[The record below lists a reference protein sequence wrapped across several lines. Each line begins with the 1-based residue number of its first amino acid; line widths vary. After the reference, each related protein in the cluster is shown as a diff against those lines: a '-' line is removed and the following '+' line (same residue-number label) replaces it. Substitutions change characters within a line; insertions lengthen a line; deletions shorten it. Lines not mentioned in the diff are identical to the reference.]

1 MLYFSFSEL
10 GGEQERDWAAV
21 AAIQCRLDREGGT
34 KLFTD
39 LVMSTKNDKIFQESI
54 QLAICLLEGGNT
66 EIQVADR
73 RSFFA
78 HLSHCYEIT
87 EPSPF

>member
-1 MLYFSFSEL
+1 MCVLTL
-10 GGEQERDWAAV
+10 GVEAEKDWAAV

-39 LVMSTKNDKIFQESI
+39 IITSSKNEKIFQESI

-66 EIQVADR
+66 EIQVLMSTKPLAM
-73 RSFFA
+73 
-78 HLSHCYEIT
+78 
-87 EPSPF
+87 

>member
-1 MLYFSFSEL
+1 M
-10 GGEQERDWAAV
+10 AAV
-21 AAIQCRLDREGGT
+21 QCRLDREGGT

-66 EIQVADR
+66 EIQV
-73 RSFFA
+73 S
-78 HLSHCYEIT
+78 HLLAVHCKKPNKKKNTLAQWCSDCI
-87 EPSPF
+87 EPFCGLPKSS

>member
-1 MLYFSFSEL
+1 MSPPDSKEHERETLTNCVCVCA
-10 GGEQERDWAAV
+10 GAEQERDWAAV

-66 EIQVADR
+66 EIQVT
-73 RSFFA
+73 RS
-78 HLSHCYEIT
+78 E
-87 EPSPF
+87 

>member
-1 MLYFSFSEL
+1 MS
-10 GGEQERDWAAV
+10 GAEQERDWAAV
-21 AAIQCRLDREGGT
+21 AAVQCRLDREGGT

-66 EIQVADR
+66 EIQVTQTLLT
-73 RSFFA
+73 A
-78 HLSHCYEIT
+78 HSHQTGRCKK
-87 EPSPF
+87 

>member
-1 MLYFSFSEL
+1 MWCTCWCVCAS

-21 AAIQCRLDREGGT
+21 TAIQCRLDREGGT

-39 LVMSTKNDKIFQESI
+39 LVMSSKNDKIFQESI

-66 EIQVADR
+66 EIQV
-73 RSFFA
+73 S
-78 HLSHCYEIT
+78 HLYNRT
-87 EPSPF
+87 

>member
-1 MLYFSFSEL
+1 M
-10 GGEQERDWAAV
+10 AAV
-21 AAIQCRLDREGGT
+21 QCRLDREGGT

-66 EIQVADR
+66 EIQVSEGRLKAAQGE
-73 RSFFA
+73 SNIQGSEE
-78 HLSHCYEIT
+78 HQC
-87 EPSPF
+87 

>member
-1 MLYFSFSEL
+1 MKWFWTVSLP
-10 GGEQERDWAAV
+10 GAEQERDWAAV
-21 AAIQCRLDREGGT
+21 AAVQCRLDREGAT

-66 EIQVADR
+66 EIQVRAARGGRSGR
-73 RSFFA
+73 R
-78 HLSHCYEIT
+78 LGE
-87 EPSPF
+87 

>member
-1 MLYFSFSEL
+1 MDPGALRRLCCACLS
-10 GGEQERDWAAV
+10 GAEQERDWAAV
-21 AAIQCRLDREGGT
+21 ASVQCRLDREGGT

-66 EIQVADR
+66 EIQV
-73 RSFFA
+73 
-78 HLSHCYEIT
+78 SHT
-87 EPSPF
+87 VTL